1 VINLLEGSY
10 RNRLGDMG
18 ILIYCNR
25 YSRPGLLIGD
35 DYPFPRSDRF
45 SPGGIRLFKNRARS
59 PLLKALATPFI

>member
-1 VINLLEGSY
+1 
-10 RNRLGDMG
+10 MG